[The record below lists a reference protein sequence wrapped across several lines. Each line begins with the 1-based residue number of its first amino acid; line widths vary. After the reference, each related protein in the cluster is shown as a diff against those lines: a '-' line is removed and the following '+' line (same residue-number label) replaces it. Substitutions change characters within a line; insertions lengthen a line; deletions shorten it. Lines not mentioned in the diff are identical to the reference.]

1 MSIQVKKDDWY
12 RERILWRAKRN
23 DLFSKTC
30 CKFSDL
36 TNDCVTIIEET
47 ITDQFSPVIVFWGN
61 QDTWTVL
68 GTRTVFSF
76 HDGKLSSSMLDEVDK
91 RISVVQPDGVSSEDI
106 KTKSNFILL
115 EKSGMLIWAPE
126 GKELFGLM
134 NILLMFPLKIKDIA
148 C

>member
-1 MSIQVKKDDWY
+1 MEKDEWY
-12 RERILWRAKRN
+12 RDRILWRAKQS

-30 CKFSDL
+30 SKFSDL
-36 TNDCVTIIEET
+36 PIDRASIIEET
-47 ITDQFSPVIVFWGN
+47 ITEPFSSVIVFWRS

-76 HDGKLSSSMLDEVDK
+76 HDGKLRFSMLDEIDK
-91 RISVVQPDGVSSEDI
+91 QISVVQPDGSSSEDI

-115 EKSGMLIWAPE
+115 EKSGTHIWVPE

-134 NILLMFPLKIKDIA
+134 NILLMFPLKIKNIT